1 MMRLKKKV
9 RAYFEH
15 QVQSQKLPIA
25 INTVYNSVSTPV
37 GEIPGRRKLFIQGF
51 VFNTA
56 LVVCL
61 VFLLMMNANIFESLQ
76 NTAPFHYELREVEKS
91 IAKSLERF
99 HTLIKQAH
107 LNFNTK

>member
-1 MMRLKKKV
+1 MRLKKKI
-9 RAYFEH
+9 RAYFDH
-15 QVQSQKLPIA
+15 QVQSQKLPTD
-25 INTVYNSVSTPV
+25 INTVYNSVSAPA
-37 GEIPGRRKLFIQGF
+37 GGIPSRRKLFIQGF
-51 VFNTA
+51 VFNIA
-56 LVVCL
+56 LVICL
-61 VFLLMMNANIFESLQ
+61 IFLFIVNANIFESLQ